1 MRGKGLKNG
10 IAGFCSVAA
19 AFLLSAS
26 AQVAFPAQTRE
37 NGVTA
42 HRGASAAHPENSL
55 EAFHAANEIGA
66 DWIETDVYMTKD
78 GQLVLSHNP
87 TTGEYSSKDLRVGGS
102 TFAELA
108 ELDMAEK
115 FRARRRLT
123 TAQLPKL
130 RIVRLE
136 EALDLVLREKRAR
149 LSLQPKDDCVDRAI
163 ALVRAKN
170 AQAWVGFN
178 DGSLEKMARVK
189 RLEPGIPVFWDRF
202 ASNVD
207 EDVAIARA
215 HGFESVVM
223 FWKDVTAEKV
233 AKLKAAGLKVGA
245 WTVNDP
251 AEMERLLDM
260 GVTRIY
266 TDAPDALLG
275 VMRKRGAVV
284 R

>member
-1 MRGKGLKNG
+1 MRGKIPGNRAMGLCLAAAAF
-10 IAGFCSVAA
+10 ILSVAA
-19 AFLLSAS
+19 PAAHSA
-26 AQVAFPAQTRE
+26 PTPE

-42 HRGASAAHPENSL
+42 HRGASVSHPENSL

-66 DWIETDVYMTKD
+66 DWIETDVYLTKD
-78 GQLVLSHNP
+78 GQLVLAHNP
-87 TTGEYSSKDLRVGGS
+87 TTGEYSSKNLHIGAS

-115 FRARRRLT
+115 FRARRKLT
-123 TAQLPKL
+123 PAQCPKV

-136 EALDLVLREKRAR
+136 EAIDLVLREKKAR
-149 LSLQPKDDCVDRAI
+149 LSLQPKNDCVDRTI
-163 ALVRAKN
+163 ALIREKK

-178 DGSLEKMARVK
+178 DGSLQKMVRVK
-189 RLEPGIPVFWDRF
+189 QLEPSIPVFWDRF
-202 ASNVD
+202 ASDVD
-207 EDVAIARA
+207 KDIATARA

-233 AKLKAAGLKVGA
+233 AKLKAAGFKAGA

-251 AEMERLLDM
+251 AEMKRQLDM

-266 TDAPDALLG
+266 TDAPDVLFE
-275 VMRKRGAVV
+275 VMRRRVKDAR
-284 R
+284 